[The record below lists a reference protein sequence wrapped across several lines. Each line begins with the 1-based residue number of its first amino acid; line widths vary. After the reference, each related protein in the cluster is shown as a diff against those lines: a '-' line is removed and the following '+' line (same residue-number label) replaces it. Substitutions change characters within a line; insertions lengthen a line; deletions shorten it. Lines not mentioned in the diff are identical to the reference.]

1 MANKKQSRSQ
11 WQKKQKK
18 KQRKY
23 KARGI
28 IHSMIYFGSDVL
40 LDLIFDGGSKKKKK
54 SKKKGR

>member
-1 MANKKQSRSQ
+1 MSKKWLSHDE